1 MQAIDWLLEEDNPP
15 VRYLTL
21 KHLLGKPEAAPEL
34 ALAKSRLMQYKVT
47 LGILRHGDRFWD
59 DDDKA
64 YEKYTGKYWQV
75 IFLGQFLAD
84 GRDPRIAAGISTI
97 LGQHEWMLR
106 LPVKDGAHCLTANVL
121 AGLTRLGYGEHPI
134 VQREREALAQRV
146 VKGGGID
153 CGGMGY
159 SLIPHCFMAQPKLLL
174 CFSQVP
180 LESRTPAM
188 KSAIKLLVSRLLERE
203 VFVYVP
209 GNQTD
214 WQKILARNPGRSGLP
229 PGKTVKQWVSD
240 QRDAFLSR
248 RGPGDPKPKQGWL
261 KLGFPLHYNS
271 DVLEAMYALAE
282 SGTPMSAALERPLNV
297 VESKMTPQ
305 GKWVMENSLN
315 GKMWVDVET
324 LGKPSKW
331 LTYYALRVLRHFGR
345 APLPDGGG
353 SLSETEPPA
362 RANGPRSLLQNALR
376 AKLSAASFQP
386 LSGMKSSRRARNMEG

>member
-47 LGILRHGDRFWD
+47 LGILKHGDQFWGD
-59 DDDKA
+59 DNEAYKA
-64 YEKYTGKYWQV
+64 YKKYTGKYWQV

-106 LPVKDGAHCLTANVL
+106 LPVKDGTQCLTANVL
-121 AGLTRLGYGEHPI
+121 AALTRLGYGEHPV

-146 VKGGGID
+146 VNDGGID
-153 CGGMGY
+153 CGIMGY
-159 SLIPHCFMAQPKLLL
+159 SLLPYCYMAQPKLLL

-180 LESRTPAM
+180 PESRRPAM
-188 KSAIKLLVSRLLERE
+188 KSAIKLLVKRLLERE

-214 WQKILARNPGRSGLP
+214 WQKVLARNPGRSGLP
-229 PGKTVKQWVSD
+229 PGRTVKQWVSD
-240 QRDAFLSR
+240 QKEAFFVE

-261 KLGFPLHYNS
+261 KFGLPLHYNS

-282 SGTPMSAALERPLNV
+282 SGTPMSAALERPLHV
-297 VESKMTPQ
+297 IESKRSPE

-315 GKMWVDVET
+315 GKMWVDVEK

-331 LTYYALRVLRHFGR
+331 LTYYALRVLSHFGR

-353 SLSETEPPA
+353 SPRLSRTSK
-362 RANGPRSLLQNALR
+362 RA
-376 AKLSAASFQP
+376 
-386 LSGMKSSRRARNMEG
+386 

>member
-34 ALAKSRLMQYKVT
+34 ALAKSRLMQYSVT
-47 LGILRHGDRFWD
+47 QEILRHGDRFWD
-59 DDDKA
+59 DDDSA
-64 YEKYTGKYWQV
+64 YKKYTGKYWQV

-84 GRDPRIAAGISTI
+84 GTDRRIAAGIGTI
-97 LGQHEWMLR
+97 LGQHDLKLR
-106 LPVKDGAHCLTANVL
+106 LPVKDGAQCLTANVL
-121 AGLTRLGYGEHPI
+121 AGLTRLGCGEHPV
-134 VQREREALAQRV
+134 VQREREALALRV
-146 VKGGGID
+146 VHDEGID
-153 CGGMGY
+153 CGGMAY
-159 SLIPHCFMAQPKLLL
+159 SLLPYCYMTPPKLLL

-180 LESRTPAM
+180 PESRTPAIE
-188 KSAIKLLVSRLLERE
+188 SAIELLVKRLLERE

-214 WQKILARNPGRSGLP
+214 WQKVLARNPGRSGLP
-229 PGKTVKQWVSD
+229 PGRTVKQWLSD
-240 QRDAFLSR
+240 QKEAFLR
-248 RGPGDPKPKQGWL
+248 ERGPGDAKPKQGWL
-261 KLGFPLHYNS
+261 KFGFPLHYNS

-297 VESKMTPQ
+297 IESKMTPG

-331 LTYYALRVLRHFGR
+331 LTYHALRVLSHFGR
-345 APLPDGGG
+345 APC
-353 SLSETEPPA
+353 
-362 RANGPRSLLQNALR
+362 
-376 AKLSAASFQP
+376 
-386 LSGMKSSRRARNMEG
+386 

>member
-1 MQAIDWLLEEDNPP
+1 MQVIDWLLEEDNPP

-21 KHLLGKPEAAPEL
+21 KHLLGRPEAGPEL

-59 DDDKA
+59 DDHKA

-84 GRDPRIAAGISTI
+84 GRDPRIAAGIGTI
-97 LGQHEWMLR
+97 LGQHDWMLR

-159 SLIPHCFMAQPKLLL
+159 SLIPRCFMAQPKLLL

-180 LESRTPAM
+180 PESRTPAM
-188 KSAIKLLVSRLLERE
+188 KSAIKLLVKRLLERE

-209 GNQTD
+209 GNRTD
-214 WQKILARNPGRSGLP
+214 WQKVVARCPGRGGLP
-229 PGKTVKQWVSD
+229 PGQAVKQWMSD
-240 QRDAFLSR
+240 QRDAFLLK
-248 RGPGDPKPKQGWL
+248 RGLGDPKPKQGWL
-261 KLGFPLHYNS
+261 KFGFPLHYNS
-271 DVLEAMYALAE
+271 DVLEAMCALAE
-282 SGTPMSAALERPLNV
+282 SGTPMSATLERPLQV
-297 VESKMTPQ
+297 IESKTTPE
-305 GKWVMENSLN
+305 GRWIMENSLN

-324 LGKPSKW
+324 LGRPSKW
-331 LTYYALRVLRHFGR
+331 LTYYALRVLSHFGR

-353 SLSETEPPA
+353 SVPRAELPA
-362 RANGPRSLLQNALR
+362 RASGPH
-376 AKLSAASFQP
+376 
-386 LSGMKSSRRARNMEG
+386 RARAARKTPARRSAR